1 MGKQRKAPIEDRL
14 ARFAVTRDL
23 SRGLGKGIDKLP
35 VSELTKT
42 VIKVKS
48 GQVVA
53 VTAETSVALA
63 NSASAA
69 AKAGIETF
77 GQVKHE
83 LADAPPAH
91 AAQPAAPEPQ
101 VADLVA
107 TLERLKALH
116 ESGSLD
122 DQEFAAA
129 KARTLAQNG

>member
-14 ARFAVTRDL
+14 SRYAVTRDL

-63 NSASAA
+63 ASASAA
-69 AKAGIETF
+69 AKAGVERF
-77 GQVKHE
+77 DQVRHE
-83 LADAPPAH
+83 LADVPPA
-91 AAQPAAPEPQ
+91 PSPAPEPPA
-101 VADLVA
+101 VDLVA
-107 TLERLKALH
+107 SLERLKALH
-116 ESGSLD
+116 ESGGLD

-129 KARTLAQNG
+129 KARLLDQFL